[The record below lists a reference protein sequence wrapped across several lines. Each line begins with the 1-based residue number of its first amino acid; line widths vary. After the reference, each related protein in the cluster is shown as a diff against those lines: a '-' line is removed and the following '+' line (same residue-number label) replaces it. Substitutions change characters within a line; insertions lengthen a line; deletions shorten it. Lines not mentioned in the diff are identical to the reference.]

1 MKQPHHPAIR
11 QLLRNN
17 PDGMTQAQIMQ
28 SLPDVSRDAVLRRC
42 LENMP
47 DAYIDRW
54 VDPVRGQWQS
64 VWCVVIPPAHC
75 PYPTDRF
82 KPETRWVDSS
92 YHRNRASIQP
102 SA

>member
-11 QLLRNN
+11 ALLRQNEN
-17 PDGMTQAQIMQ
+17 GLTMHAIMKA
-28 SLPDVSRDAVLRRC
+28 LPDISSESVLRRC

-54 VDPVRGQWQS
+54 VDPIRGQWRS
-64 VWCVVIPPAHC
+64 VWCIVVPPEHC